1 MKQLYSH
8 SDYQRDTQEIVKI
21 LKNRDVHLVSLYRGS
36 LPLGVKLSNI
46 LKLPLSIID
55 FQSYDGNSNKPSLI
69 KNAGIKQNQTIV
81 ILDDIYDTG
90 ETIDGVLHALN
101 ASAALFEEDC
111 KFIPAVTF
119 TQHKKKDMNLSG
131 ILFGS
136 RIKQIDGKRPWLVFP
151 WDKLE
156 PK

>member
-90 ETIDGVLHALN
+90 NTLEKTRSYFLKYYPNKIEGVVLMNNKNTPSWITSLGQSN
-101 ASAALFEEDC
+101 GNWIVFEDWE
-111 KFIPAVTF
+111 
-119 TQHKKKDMNLSG
+119 L
-131 ILFGS
+131 
-136 RIKQIDGKRPWLVFP
+136 
-151 WDKLE
+151 
-156 PK
+156 